1 VSDEETSRAI
11 LKKYV
16 NRRVEVEGTISRIGT
31 FWDSQARCNVPSVCL
46 TNPEIRDADHPV
58 VSNHVWVAYAQ
69 LMTNAGVEKG
79 DTVRCSVQVYAYQQ
93 RDAADPN
100 KTFTR
105 YGFREPR
112 DLKCLNRDLS
122 QGNGRVAITAAA
134 ATDVE
139 DETEA
144 AEEVPPM
151 PEPVKAVEADA
162 RQGHVPE
169 VGNQV
174 GDRGGPAGGQG
185 GRHRT
190 TSAEGLG
197 IVPDRTT
204 GCNQTGPS
212 VH

>member
-1 VSDEETSRAI
+1 MTDDETSRAI

-93 RDAADPN
+93 KDPVDPN

-122 QGNGRVAITAAA
+122 QGNGRATATATATAVAADA
-134 ATDVE
+134 D
-139 DETEA
+139 DETV
-144 AEEVPPM
+144 EEVPPI
-151 PEPVKAVEADA
+151 PEPVKAAEPAKAPELASPADA
-162 RQGHVPE
+162 RRALFDALYRLTEEH
-169 VGNQV
+169 
-174 GDRGGPAGGQG
+174 
-185 GRHRT
+185 
-190 TSAEGLG
+190 G
-197 IVPDRTT
+197 IDKVEKVLAAVKALRD
-204 GCNQTGPS
+204 
-212 VH
+212 V

>member
-1 VSDEETSRAI
+1 VTDDETSRAI

-112 DLKCLNRDLS
+112 ELKCLNRDLA
-122 QGNGRVAITAAA
+122 QGNGRVAAAE
-134 ATDVE
+134 VE
-139 DETEA
+139 PEA
-144 AEEVPPM
+144 EAEEVPPM
-151 PEPVKAVEADA
+151 PEPVKAVEPAKAPEPVAPADPRRA
-162 RQGHVPE
+162 LFDALYRLTEEHGIEKVEKVLSAVKALRE
-169 VGNQV
+169 VG
-174 GDRGGPAGGQG
+174 
-185 GRHRT
+185 
-190 TSAEGLG
+190 
-197 IVPDRTT
+197 
-204 GCNQTGPS
+204 
-212 VH
+212 

>member
-1 VSDEETSRAI
+1 VTDDETSRAI

-112 DLKCLNRDLS
+112 ELKCLNRDLS
-122 QGNGRVAITAAA
+122 QGNGRAAA
-134 ATDVE
+134 IATPAPAEVE
-139 DETEA
+139 DEA
-144 AEEVPPM
+144 AEVVEEPPL
-151 PEPVKAVEADA
+151 PEPVKAAEPAKAPEPADPKRALFDTLYRLTEEYGIDKVEK
-162 RQGHVPE
+162 VL
-169 VGNQV
+169 
-174 GDRGGPAGGQG
+174 
-185 GRHRT
+185 
-190 TSAEGLG
+190 SAVKALRD
-197 IVPDRTT
+197 V
-204 GCNQTGPS
+204 
-212 VH
+212 

>member
-1 VSDEETSRAI
+1 MTEDETSRAI

-100 KTFTR
+100 KTSTR
-105 YGFREPR
+105 
-112 DLKCLNRDLS
+112 
-122 QGNGRVAITAAA
+122 
-134 ATDVE
+134 
-139 DETEA
+139 
-144 AEEVPPM
+144 
-151 PEPVKAVEADA
+151 
-162 RQGHVPE
+162 
-169 VGNQV
+169 
-174 GDRGGPAGGQG
+174 
-185 GRHRT
+185 
-190 TSAEGLG
+190 
-197 IVPDRTT
+197 
-204 GCNQTGPS
+204 
-212 VH
+212 

>member
-1 VSDEETSRAI
+1 MTDDETSRAI

-112 DLKCLNRDLS
+112 ELKCLNRDLT
-122 QGNGRVAITAAA
+122 QGNGRA
-134 ATDVE
+134 ATVTATATEVE
-139 DETEA
+139 AEAEAEA

-151 PEPVKAVEADA
+151 PEPVKGAETARAAEPADPKRALFDTLYRLTEEHGIDKVEKVLSAVKALRD
-162 RQGHVPE
+162 V
-169 VGNQV
+169 
-174 GDRGGPAGGQG
+174 
-185 GRHRT
+185 
-190 TSAEGLG
+190 
-197 IVPDRTT
+197 
-204 GCNQTGPS
+204 
-212 VH
+212 

>member
-1 VSDEETSRAI
+1 MTEDETSRAI

-93 RDAADPN
+93 KDPLDPN

-112 DLKCLNRDLS
+112 ELKCLNRDLS
-122 QGNGRVAITAAA
+122 QAQGNGRVAVAVAPPAPAA
-134 ATDVE
+134 E
-139 DETEA
+139 DETE

-151 PEPVKAVEADA
+151 PEPVKAAEPAKAPEPAAPADPRRALFDALYRLTEEHGIEKVEKVLSAVKA
-162 RQGHVPE
+162 LRE
-169 VGNQV
+169 VG
-174 GDRGGPAGGQG
+174 
-185 GRHRT
+185 
-190 TSAEGLG
+190 
-197 IVPDRTT
+197 
-204 GCNQTGPS
+204 
-212 VH
+212 

>member
-1 VSDEETSRAI
+1 VTEDETSRAI

-112 DLKCLNRDLS
+112 ELKCLNRDLS
-122 QGNGRVAITAAA
+122 QGNGRAAA
-134 ATDVE
+134 IATTAPAEVE
-139 DETEA
+139 DEA
-144 AEEVPPM
+144 AEVVEEPPL
-151 PEPVKAVEADA
+151 PEPVKAAEPAKAPEPADPKRALFDTLYRLTEEYGIDKVEK
-162 RQGHVPE
+162 VL
-169 VGNQV
+169 
-174 GDRGGPAGGQG
+174 
-185 GRHRT
+185 
-190 TSAEGLG
+190 SAVKALRD
-197 IVPDRTT
+197 V
-204 GCNQTGPS
+204 
-212 VH
+212 

>member
-1 VSDEETSRAI
+1 MTDDETSRAI

-93 RDAADPN
+93 KDPADPN
-100 KTFTR
+100 KTYTR

-122 QGNGRVAITAAA
+122 QAQGNGRAAAVAATVTAADA
-134 ATDVE
+134 E
-139 DETEA
+139 DETV
-144 AEEVPPM
+144 AEEVPPI
-151 PEPVKAVEADA
+151 PEPVKAAEPARAPEPASPADPRRALFDTLYRLTEEYGIEKVEKVLSAVKA
-162 RQGHVPE
+162 LRE
-169 VGNQV
+169 V
-174 GDRGGPAGGQG
+174 
-185 GRHRT
+185 T
-190 TSAEGLG
+190 
-197 IVPDRTT
+197 
-204 GCNQTGPS
+204 
-212 VH
+212 